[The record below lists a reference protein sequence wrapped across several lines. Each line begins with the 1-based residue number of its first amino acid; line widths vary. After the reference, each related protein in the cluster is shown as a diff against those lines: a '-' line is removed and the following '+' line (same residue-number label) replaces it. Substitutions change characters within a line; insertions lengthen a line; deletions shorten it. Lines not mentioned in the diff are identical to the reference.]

1 MNEIKNMNNEEEVT
15 MTSLVPIINE
25 KKIYIVKVKINDLD
39 SYYLADL
46 DFTISKNEKD
56 ALIFLNKNNAY
67 KLASIIENKYEGA
80 LGVVVNKSI
89 QSVIF

>member
-1 MNEIKNMNNEEEVT
+1 MSN
-15 MTSLVPIINE
+15 LVQAVNE

-67 KLASIIENKYEGA
+67 KLASIIENKYEGV
-80 LGVVVNKSI
+80 LGVVVDKSI